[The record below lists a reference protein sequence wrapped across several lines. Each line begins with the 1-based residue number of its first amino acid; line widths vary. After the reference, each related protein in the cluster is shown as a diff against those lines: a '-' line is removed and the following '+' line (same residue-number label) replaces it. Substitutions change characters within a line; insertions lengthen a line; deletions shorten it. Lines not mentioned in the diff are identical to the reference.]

1 MKPKVNH
8 PIAIELDDNVEAV
21 LFLMKTYSI
30 AAPQSQS
37 ILERYYDDPHLNYS
51 SDITT
56 WRDELIQLQSAYTQA
71 QQIKLQRERNV
82 HAKDPEIRK
91 SILNGFLQEDTILKQ
106 IKELI
111 AVCDN
116 ALAKKQTLKLWSD

>member
-8 PIAIELDDNVEAV
+8 PIAIDLDDNVEAV
-21 LFLMKTYSI
+21 LLLMKTYSI

>member
-1 MKPKVNH
+1 MKPRVNH
-8 PIAIELDDNVEAV
+8 PITIELDDNVEAI

-30 AAPQSQS
+30 AAPKSQS

-51 SDITT
+51 SDITA
-56 WRDELIQLQSAYTQA
+56 WKDELIQLQSAYTQA

-82 HAKDPEIRK
+82 HAKNPEIRK
-91 SILNGFLQEDTILKQ
+91 SILDGFLQEDTILKQ

-111 AVCDN
+111 TVCDN
-116 ALAKKQTLKLWSD
+116 ALTKKQTLKLWSD

>member
-1 MKPKVNH
+1 MKPRVNH

-21 LFLMKTYSI
+21 LFLMKTYCV
-30 AAPQSQS
+30 AAPRSQS

-51 SDITT
+51 SDITA
-56 WRDELIQLQSAYTQA
+56 WKDELIQLQSAYTQA
-71 QQIKLQRERNV
+71 QKIKLQRERNV

-111 AVCDN
+111 AVCNN

>member
-1 MKPKVNH
+1 
-8 PIAIELDDNVEAV
+8 
-21 LFLMKTYSI
+21 MKTYSI
-30 AAPQSQS
+30 VAPQSQS

-51 SDITT
+51 SDITA
-56 WRDELIQLQSAYTQA
+56 WKDELIRLQSAYTQT
-71 QQIKLQRERNV
+71 QRIKLQRERNV
-82 HAKDPEIRK
+82 HAKNPEIIN